1 MEQVFNIPGM
11 GKFFVTSIKELD
23 YMMISGTTIFYGA
36 FLIIMTL
43 LVDVAYGIVDPRV
56 KLTDSKE

>member
-1 MEQVFNIPGM
+1 
-11 GKFFVTSIKELD
+11 
-23 YMMISGTTIFYGA
+23 MMISGTTIFYGA

-43 LVDVAYGIVDPRV
+43 LVDIAYGIVDPRV